1 MVLVG
6 VCANN
11 TIQIFYTDLDRSVLL
26 TLLSLNE
33 MVLLRTKTYVM
44 TNG

>member
-11 TIQIFYTDLDRSVLL
+11 TIQIFYTNLDRSVLL
-26 TLLSLNE
+26 ISLSLNE
-33 MVLLRTKTYVM
+33 MVHLRTKTYVM
-44 TNG
+44 TYG